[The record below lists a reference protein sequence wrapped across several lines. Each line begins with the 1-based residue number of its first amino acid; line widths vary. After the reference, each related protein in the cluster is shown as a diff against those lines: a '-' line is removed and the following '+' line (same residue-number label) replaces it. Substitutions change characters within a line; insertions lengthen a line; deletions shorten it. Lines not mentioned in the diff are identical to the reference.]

1 MSKLEET
8 NRQLREQLQL
18 AMDDVGEKTSELE
31 TVSIESVNCRVVSIE
46 SASCHVLTIESVSCH
61 VVSIE
66 SVSCHVVGIESVS
79 CHVVSIELLLSL
91 LMLMGV
97 AACERRFCLCM
108 VFSGKK
114 TRRWKLLLLLVSKQ
128 KQSIS

>member
-1 MSKLEET
+1 MSKLEEK

-61 VVSIE
+61 VV
-66 SVSCHVVGIESVS
+66 GIESVS
-79 CHVVSIELLLSL
+79 CHVVSIELLLTL

-97 AACERRFCLCM
+97 AASERKFCLCM